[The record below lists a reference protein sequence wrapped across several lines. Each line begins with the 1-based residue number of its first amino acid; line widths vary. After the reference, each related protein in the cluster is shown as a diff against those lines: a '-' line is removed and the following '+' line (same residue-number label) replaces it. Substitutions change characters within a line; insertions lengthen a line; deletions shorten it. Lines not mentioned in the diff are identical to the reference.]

1 MTLNT
6 TTPKTTTPK
15 EAAPAVTHDTPDLAG
30 LTDLFDLL
38 AIDDADRADCTRLLQ
53 SDGDEEQVALVVAAL
68 RRSFGSFNQ
77 IPLDEPTQ
85 DPLVWLKAFFTLTP
99 RVVAWS
105 RRHDIP
111 DRVIRDTLADVGR
124 HIAISRRVTGE
135 FGLQTWRWLTHH
147 FTVRIFAL
155 GRLQFALQ
163 RATPTIEVEGV
174 IAAGDW
180 VLAVHIPESG
190 PLLPSLVD
198 ESLAAAKQFFAEH
211 FPQYPVSV
219 VTCDSWMLDPFLLDR
234 VAPESNV
241 GSFVRRFTPIG
252 HSSDG
257 HTDAL
262 YFVFRTRDLSRL
274 DELPRVTSLQRAVLE
289 RFELG
294 ETWQVA
300 WGSLRL

>member
-1 MTLNT
+1 MTGRNVT
-6 TTPKTTTPK
+6 VN
-15 EAAPAVTHDTPDLAG
+15 EAYDHDA
-30 LTDLFDLL
+30 LFDLL
-38 AIDDADRADCTRLLQ
+38 AINAADRADCVRVLQ
-53 SDGDEEQVALVVAAL
+53 RSDDAEQVALVTEAL
-68 RRSFGSFNQ
+68 LRSFGSFNQ
-77 IPLDEPTQ
+77 IPVDEPTQ
-85 DPLVWLKAFFTLTP
+85 EPLVWLKAFFELTP
-99 RVVAWS
+99 HVVEWS
-105 RRHDIP
+105 RGRGIP

-124 HIAISRRVTGE
+124 HLAISRRVTGE
-135 FGLQTWRWLTHH
+135 FGLQTWRWLTYH

-155 GRLQFALQ
+155 GRLQFALE
-163 RATPTIEVEGV
+163 RAAPTSEVDGV
-174 IAAGDW
+174 IKAGDW

-190 PLLPSLVD
+190 PLRPDLVD
-198 ESLAAAKQFFAEH
+198 ESLAAAKVFFAEH
-211 FPQYPVSV
+211 FPQHPVSV

-274 DELPRVTSLQRAVLE
+274 DELPRDTSLQRAVLE

-300 WGSLRL
+300 WGYLRL

>member
-1 MTLNT
+1 MTREQRILDQL
-6 TTPKTTTPK
+6 TPR
-15 EAAPAVTHDTPDLAG
+15 EAARAVTYDENT
-30 LTDLFDLL
+30 LFDLL
-38 AIDDADRADCTRLLQ
+38 AIDEADRADCARLLAR
-53 SDGDEEQVALVVAAL
+53 SDDEVQVAPAVAAL
-68 RRSFGSFNQ
+68 RRSFGSFNE
-77 IPLDEPTQ
+77 ITVDEPTQ
-85 DPLVWLKAFFTLTP
+85 EPLVWLKAFFELTP
-99 RVVAWS
+99 QVVEWS
-105 RRHDIP
+105 RENDIP
-111 DRVIRDTLADVGR
+111 DQVVRDTLADVGR
-124 HIAISRRVTGE
+124 HLAISRRVTGE

-163 RATPTIEVEGV
+163 RATPTIVVDGV

-190 PLLPSLVD
+190 PLTPALVD
-198 ESLAAAKQFFAEH
+198 ESLDAAKTFFAEH
-211 FPQYPVSV
+211 FPEHPVSV

-262 YFVFRTRDLSRL
+262 YFVFRTRDLTRL
-274 DELPRVTSLQRAVLE
+274 DELPRDTSLQRAVLE

-300 WGSLRL
+300 WGYLLL